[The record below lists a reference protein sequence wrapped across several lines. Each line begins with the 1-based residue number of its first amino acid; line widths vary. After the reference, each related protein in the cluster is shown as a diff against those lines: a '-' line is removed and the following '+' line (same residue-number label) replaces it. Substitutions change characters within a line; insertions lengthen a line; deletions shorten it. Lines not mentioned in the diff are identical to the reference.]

1 MRKNKEEFHQ
11 LTNLYIRQK
20 WLISKKEELKELID
34 FCDNRKSK
42 DLIFSLLERFSYLD
56 NDTLNYLLNDLSE
69 YIINKTGFNEN
80 TTQLLSLTYD
90 DEADSGQK
98 ILDNIKHPIF
108 KKGWRQIKTVNLFG
122 KSIANFNKGKTEII
136 IIDEF
141 IGSGKTLKSR
151 INYLEKNIPGC
162 FKLKCCFIAGIK
174 NTIDSLIEDGI
185 DIYCPLQLDKGIS
198 EHYEGNKLTEAQNL
212 MLDLELKLA
221 QFIHKK
227 DLYNY
232 SFGYGGAEALY
243 TMEGCN
249 GNTPNSVF
257 PIFWWLKDKQNRDR
271 NTILTRFEIGF

>member
-1 MRKNKEEFHQ
+1 MRKTKQEFHQ
-11 LTNLYIRQK
+11 YTNLYIKQK
-20 WLISKKEELKELID
+20 WLINKKDELKELIN
-34 FCDNRKSK
+34 FCENKESK
-42 DLIFSLLERFSYLD
+42 DLVFSLLERFSYLETE
-56 NDTLNYLLNDLSE
+56 TLNLLLNEVSD
-69 YIINKTGFNEN
+69 YIINESGFIESN
-80 TTQLLSLTYD
+80 TQLLSLTYD

-108 KKGWRQIKTVNLFG
+108 KKGWRQIKTVNMFG
-122 KSIANFNKGKTEII
+122 KSIPNYNKGKKQII

-151 INYLEKNIPGC
+151 IEYLKKNISGQ
-162 FKLKCCFIAGIK
+162 FELKCCFIAGIK
-174 NTIDSLIEDGI
+174 NTIDELIDEGI

-198 EHYEGNKLTEAQNL
+198 DHYTDEELHKVELL
-212 MLDLELKLA
+212 MLDLELKLS
-221 QFIHKK
+221 QFINKK

-257 PIFWWLKDKQNRDR
+257 PIFWWLKDKEQNFR
-271 NTILTRFEIGF
+271 NTVLTRFEIGF

>member
-1 MRKNKEEFHQ
+1 MRKTKEEYHK
-11 LTNLYIRQK
+11 LTGLYIKQK
-20 WLISKKEELKELID
+20 WLIPKKDELKELIN
-34 FCDNRKSK
+34 FCKDIESK

-56 NDTLNYLLNDLSE
+56 NDTLNLLLNELSD
-69 YIINKTGFNEN
+69 YIINTTGFTEE

-108 KKGWRQIKTVNLFG
+108 KKGWRNIKTVNLFG
-122 KSIANFNKGKTEII
+122 KSIKNYNKGKTEII

-141 IGSGKTLKSR
+141 IGSGKTLRSR
-151 INYLEKNIPGC
+151 INYLNKNIPGE

-174 NTIDSLIEDGI
+174 DSIDKLTAEGI
-185 DIYCPLQLDKGIS
+185 DIFCPLQLDKGIS
-198 EHYEGNKLTEAQNL
+198 EYYEGANLNQAEEL
-212 MLDLELKLA
+212 MLNLELELA
-221 QFIHKK
+221 QFINEK
-227 DLYNY
+227 DLFNY

-257 PIFWWLKDKQNRDR
+257 PIFWWLKDKKERER

>member
-1 MRKNKEEFHQ
+1 M
-11 LTNLYIRQK
+11 
-20 WLISKKEELKELID
+20 
-34 FCDNRKSK
+34 
-42 DLIFSLLERFSYLD
+42 ERFSYLD
-56 NDTLNYLLNDLSE
+56 NETLNLLLNDVSDF
-69 YIINKTGFNEN
+69 IINESGFNEN

-108 KKGWRQIKTVNLFG
+108 KKGWRQIKTVNMFG
-122 KSIANFNKGKTEII
+122 KSIPNYNKGKNEII

-151 INYLEKNIPGC
+151 INYLEKNIPGD
-162 FKLKCCFIAGIK
+162 FTLKCCFIAGIK
-174 NTIDSLIEDGI
+174 NTIDDLIDDGI

-198 EHYEGNKLTEAQNL
+198 DYYEGDELTKVELL

-221 QFIHKK
+221 QLINQKE
-227 DLYNY
+227 LYNY

-257 PIFWWLKDKQNRDR
+257 PIFWWLKDKENNYR
-271 NTILTRFEIGF
+271 NTVLTRFEIGF

>member
-1 MRKNKEEFHQ
+1 MRKTKQEFHQ
-11 LTNLYIRQK
+11 FTNLYIKQK
-20 WLISKKEELKELID
+20 WLINKKDELKELIN
-34 FCDNRKSK
+34 FCDNKESK
-42 DLIFSLLERFSYLD
+42 DLVFSLLERFSYLETE
-56 NDTLNYLLNDLSE
+56 TLNLLLNEVSD
-69 YIINKTGFNEN
+69 YIINESGFNES

-108 KKGWRQIKTVNLFG
+108 KKGWRQIKTVNMFG
-122 KSIANFNKGKTEII
+122 KSIPNYNKGKNQII

-151 INYLEKNIPGC
+151 IDYLKKNIQGE
-162 FKLKCCFIAGIK
+162 FELRCCFIAGIK
-174 NTIDSLIEDGI
+174 NTIDDLIDDGI

-198 EHYEGNKLTEAQNL
+198 DHYTGKELHKVELL
-212 MLDLELKLA
+212 MLELELKLS
-221 QFIHKK
+221 QIINQK

-257 PIFWWLKDKQNRDR
+257 PIFWWLRDKEQNLR
-271 NTILTRFEIGF
+271 NTVLTRFEIGF

>member
-1 MRKNKEEFHQ
+1 MRKKKDEYHK
-11 LTNLYIRQK
+11 LTNLYIKQK
-20 WLISKKEELKELID
+20 WLITKKDELKELID
-34 FCDNRKSK
+34 FCEDVESK

-56 NDTLNYLLNDLSE
+56 NETLNFLLNDLSD
-69 YIINKTGFNEN
+69 YIINDTGFSEN

-108 KKGWRQIKTVNLFG
+108 KKGWRSIKTVNTFG
-122 KSIANFNKGKTEII
+122 KSIKNYNNGKTEIV

-141 IGSGKTLKSR
+141 IGSGKTLR
-151 INYLEKNIPGC
+151 NRVHYLNKNLKGT

-174 NTIDSLIEDGI
+174 ESIDELINEGI
-185 DIYCPLQLDKGIS
+185 DVFCPLQLERGIS
-198 EHYEGNKLTEAQNL
+198 EYYKGNELSKVEDL

-221 QFIHKK
+221 QFINEKE
-227 DLYNY
+227 LYDY

-257 PIFWWLKDKQNRDR
+257 PIFWWLKDKEEKER

>member
-1 MRKNKEEFHQ
+1 MRKTKQEFHQ
-11 LTNLYIRQK
+11 YTNLYIKQK
-20 WLISKKEELKELID
+20 WLINKKDELKELIN
-34 FCDNRKSK
+34 FCENKESK
-42 DLIFSLLERFSYLD
+42 DLVFSLLERFSYLETE
-56 NDTLNYLLNDLSE
+56 TLNLLLNEVSD
-69 YIINKTGFNEN
+69 YIINESGFIESN
-80 TTQLLSLTYD
+80 TQLLSLTYD

-108 KKGWRQIKTVNLFG
+108 KKGWRQIKTVNMFG
-122 KSIANFNKGKTEII
+122 KSIPNYNKGKKQII

-151 INYLEKNIPGC
+151 IEYLKKNIPGQ
-162 FKLKCCFIAGIK
+162 FELKCCFIAGIK
-174 NTIDSLIEDGI
+174 NTIDELIDEGI

-198 EHYEGNKLTEAQNL
+198 DHYTDDELHKVELL
-212 MLDLELKLA
+212 MLDLELRLS
-221 QFIHKK
+221 QFINKK

-257 PIFWWLKDKQNRDR
+257 PIFWWLKDKEQNFR
-271 NTILTRFEIGF
+271 NTVLTRFEIGF

>member
-1 MRKNKEEFHQ
+1 MRKTKQEFHQ
-11 LTNLYIRQK
+11 YTNLYIKQK
-20 WLISKKEELKELID
+20 WLINKKDELKELIN
-34 FCDNRKSK
+34 FCDNKESK
-42 DLIFSLLERFSYLD
+42 DLVFSLLERFSYLESE
-56 NDTLNYLLNDLSE
+56 TLNLLLNEVSD
-69 YIINKTGFNEN
+69 YIINESGFNES

-108 KKGWRQIKTVNLFG
+108 KKGWRQIKTVNMFG
-122 KSIANFNKGKTEII
+122 KSIPNYNKGKNQII

-151 INYLEKNIPGC
+151 IDYLKKNIRGE
-162 FKLKCCFIAGIK
+162 FELKCCFIAGIK
-174 NTIDSLIEDGI
+174 NTIDDLIDDGI

-198 EHYEGNKLTEAQNL
+198 DHYTGKELHKVELL
-212 MLDLELKLA
+212 MLELELKLS
-221 QFIHKK
+221 QIINQK

-257 PIFWWLKDKQNRDR
+257 PIFWWLKDKEQNFR
-271 NTILTRFEIGF
+271 NTVLTRFEIGF